1 MKKIFVTAVAL
12 LCATPVI
19 AADTITNCDRYASH
33 PEDPDRVGTPVET
46 KDLQFD
52 KAIAACEADLKT
64 DPKNARLH
72 YLLGRLYFYNKQN
85 EKAVQEVQLA
95 ADKGYRQAQFVFGA
109 FINNKRPFA
118 PTDICLVEQYW
129 LKSAQAGR
137 QAARISYIRHA
148 VKGKFAGCKVQLSKE
163 EMLKMLDT
171 VGKEAPNYYE
181 RLYIEDLTE
190 ALKTYN
196 PQ

>member
-1 MKKIFVTAVAL
+1 MRSFILAISALVFAQAAV
-12 LCATPVI
+12 
-19 AADTITNCDRYASH
+19 AADTMTNCDRYAAH
-33 PEDPDRVGTPVET
+33 PEDPDRVGPPVET

-64 DPKNARLH
+64 DPTNARLH

-85 EKAVQEVQLA
+85 EKAVQEVRLA

-137 QAARISYIRHA
+137 QAARISYVRHA
-148 VKGKFAGCKVQLSKE
+148 VKGKFAGCKVQLSKDQ
-163 EMLKMLDT
+163 MLAMLDT
-171 VGKEAPNYYE
+171 VAKEAPNYYE

-190 ALKTYN
+190 ALQSYKPN
-196 PQ
+196 

>member
-1 MKKIFVTAVAL
+1 MKRVFWVAVAMFL
-12 LCATPVI
+12 ASPVM
-19 AADTITNCDRYASH
+19 AADVITNCDRYAAH
-33 PEDPDRVGTPVET
+33 PEDPDRVGVAVET

-52 KAIAACEADLKT
+52 KAIAACEADLKA
-64 DPKNARLH
+64 DPKNGRLH

-85 EKAVQEVQLA
+85 EKAVQEVRLA

-137 QAARISYIRHA
+137 QAARISYIRHV
-148 VKGKFAGCKVQLSKE
+148 VKGKFAGCKVQLSKDQ
-163 EMLKMLDT
+163 MLAMLDT

-190 ALKTYN
+190 ALQTYN